1 MKLYP
6 AEKLAI
12 GLAIG
17 FFVVFPF
24 LLMALLSWIDF

>member
-6 AEKLAI
+6 AEKIAI

-17 FFVVFPF
+17 FFVVLPILYMGVLFWLGF
-24 LLMALLSWIDF
+24 